1 MAATPAKPSIA
12 DTFTRLLRLSVGA
25 GPPRASR
32 AQLIV
37 ASEQQL
43 ARVAANGQTVE
54 RTIARALRATPGDY
68 RKWEAEHGRLMSA
81 VAGAANGERQARAL
95 LSAALSMIH
104 RKALFTYLH
113 HHTRRGDDRRVLIE
127 HFHGHQSYSQAVV
140 AEHGNYQRSIASL
153 ACIEHIGATLLLHQ
167 AFGEP
172 LRHYENLYGEYFR
185 SYCNSLLTPADEAAQ
200 ASDSMRTLIPYLKRD
215 VLDERTRL
223 LALPAVAGANAT
235 R

>member
-1 MAATPAKPSIA
+1 MPTAPVRPSIA
-12 DTFTRLLRLSVGA
+12 DTFTRLLRLNLPGSPARVT
-25 GPPRASR
+25 R

-37 ASEQQL
+37 ASDEQL
-43 ARVAANGQTVE
+43 ARIATNGRGTEQ
-54 RTIARALRATPGDY
+54 TIARMLRATPGDY

-95 LSAALSMIH
+95 LSAALSLIH
-104 RKALFTYLH
+104 RKALFEYLH
-113 HHTRRGDDRRVLIE
+113 SHARRGEDRRFLIA
-127 HFHGHQSYSQAVV
+127 HFHGLQSYSQAVV
-140 AEHGNYQRSIASL
+140 AEHGNYQRSLASL

-172 LRHYENLYGEYFR
+172 LRHYENLYRDYFR
-185 SYCNSLLTPADEAAQ
+185 SYCNSLLTPANEAAEM
-200 ASDSMRTLIPYLKRD
+200 SDSMRTLIPYLKRD

-223 LALPAVAGANAT
+223 LALPATAGANAT